1 MEHIRKWTH
10 TDNNRIFKKT
20 CIYRRSSVFSCYI
33 CKGQF
38 SFGQLEWLS
47 TSAEHMNSHAM
58 HFPCLRGSDNN
69 ASRVL
74 ACGRCVAHLAKQWDQ
89 LDAERVP
96 LEHRR

>member
-1 MEHIRKWTH
+1 MTERIKSNRS
-10 TDNNRIFKKT
+10 DNIF
-20 CIYRRSSVFSCYI
+20 CSIYSCYI

-38 SFGQLEWLS
+38 PANQLEWLS

-58 HFPCLRGSDNN
+58 HFPCLRAGENS

-74 ACGRCVAHLAKQWDQ
+74 ACGRCVNHLAKQWESM
-89 LDAERVP
+89 DAERVP